1 MKGLSITVLG
11 PGGVGGFLA
20 GILVKKGFCVTCIT
34 SDASVE
40 IIKQKGL
47 RIESKAFGDFTVYP
61 KVATKL
67 EFEADIL
74 FVTTK
79 ATTLKNALERVDPCL
94 VGNAVVVPLLNG
106 IEHMQVLRSRYRD
119 RVVTA
124 TIGNF
129 SASKVSPN
137 HIIHTTP
144 SAPSAHVEMASD
156 GDIPKSRLQEISDM
170 LAKVNITVDVLN
182 TEADVLWRKLVRLN
196 AIACT
201 TSASDRPIGF
211 IKSDKWWRRKL
222 EGCVVEVV
230 NVSYAEG
237 VEMDSGAVM
246 AQIDCLPDGL
256 TTSMQRDINA
266 GNPSEIDA
274 VAGAV
279 VRVGKRHGISCPTIE
294 EMIGIIQD
302 RIETISNTS

>member
-1 MKGLSITVLG
+1 
-11 PGGVGGFLA
+11 
-20 GILVKKGFCVTCIT
+20 
-34 SDASVE
+34 
-40 IIKQKGL
+40 
-47 RIESKAFGDFTVYP
+47 
-61 KVATKL
+61 
-67 EFEADIL
+67 
-74 FVTTK
+74 
-79 ATTLKNALERVDPCL
+79 
-94 VGNAVVVPLLNG
+94 
-106 IEHMQVLRSRYRD
+106 
-119 RVVTA
+119 
-124 TIGNF
+124 
-129 SASKVSPN
+129 
-137 HIIHTTP
+137 
-144 SAPSAHVEMASD
+144 
-156 GDIPKSRLQEISDM
+156 
-170 LAKVNITVDVLN
+170 
-182 TEADVLWRKLVRLN
+182 LN